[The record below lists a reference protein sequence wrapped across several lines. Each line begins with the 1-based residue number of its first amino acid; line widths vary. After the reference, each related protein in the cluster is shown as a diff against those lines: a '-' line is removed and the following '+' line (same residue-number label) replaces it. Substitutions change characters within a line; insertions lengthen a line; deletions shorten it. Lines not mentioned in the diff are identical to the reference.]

1 MKFCVHYKCARSPRR
16 RKGEECAACFEGRE
30 KERKREGEGEKE
42 SEKEVT
48 TERGR
53 EKERDDDEGRRDR

>member
-16 RKGEECAACFEGRE
+16 RKGEECAARFEGRE
-30 KERKREGEGEKE
+30 REKE
-42 SEKEVT
+42 ETKGRRND
-48 TERGR
+48 ERR